1 MNENQTTLKGHTT
14 IELTD
19 VNTGEV
25 QKIEEDNLV
34 TDALAEMFW
43 SAGFMGSEQ
52 NKALYFPVYQKLLGG
67 LILWENTIPENA
79 DRIFEPAGNRVT
91 GTGIYGLANN
101 GTNLVRGTYNTD
113 ESSVGE
119 TIIKHVW
126 DFTTN
131 QANGKISAVSLCT
144 DLAAKDAYGTP
155 YTPASAPEQL
165 FTQYDVVSTGWASN
179 IVAFDELSGYAYGID
194 TISSSQIALVTYDTN
209 LKSIPVT
216 ASEAY
221 GLKEIARKTFDLN
234 VSLGNN
240 NGLCLIAVEDGH
252 IYLLNAPTRTFA
264 NNAVIN
270 IIDVNIAS
278 GTANVTAWKNCTG
291 QTCYTTN
298 QNGNKYCSHNV
309 GYHQGYVYVQKSS
322 APYTLYRAPLNNA
335 TAVETLGNLEVAGW
349 FQYARDGRVYWWHQ
363 TYAKVFDTV
372 TKELRYL
379 NCRPVQSVQCLNS
392 PNRYLGREDRIIRN
406 ASDLICTINNLGS
419 AVTKSESQ
427 TMKITYTITQE

>member
-1 MNENQTTLKGHTT
+1 MNENRKTLHGHTT

-25 QKIEEDNLV
+25 QKIEEDNMV
-34 TDALAEMFW
+34 TNALAEMFW
-43 SAGFMGSEQ
+43 AAGFMGSEQ
-52 NKALYFPVYQKLLGG
+52 NKSLYFPVYQKLLGG

-101 GTNLVRGTYNTD
+101 RTNLVRGTYNTD

-144 DLAAKDAYGTP
+144 DLAARDAYGTP
-155 YTPASAPEQL
+155 YTPETGPEAYY
-165 FTQYDVVSTGWASN
+165 TQYDKITTGWASN
-179 IVAFDELSGYAYGID
+179 IVAFDESTGYAYGID
-194 TISSSQIALVTYDTN
+194 TISASQIALVTYDTN
-209 LKSIPVT
+209 LKSVPVT
-216 ASEAY
+216 ASDAY
-221 GLKEIARKTFDLN
+221 GLREIARKTFDLN
-234 VSLGNN
+234 ISLTNS
-240 NGLCLIAVEDGH
+240 NGLCNIAVENGH
-252 IYLLNAPTRTFA
+252 IYLLNGATRTFA
-264 NNAVIN
+264 NGAN
-270 IIDVNIAS
+270 IKIVDIDIFN
-278 GTANVTAWKNCTG
+278 GTCNVTQWVNNTG

-298 QNGNKYCSHNV
+298 QNWNKYCSHCV
-309 GYHQGYVYVQKSS
+309 GYHQGYIYVQKSS
-322 APYTLYRAPLNNA
+322 APFTLYRAPLNNS
-335 TAVETLGNLEVAGW
+335 TAVETLGDLEGASF

-363 TYAKVFDTV
+363 THAKVFDT
-372 TKELRYL
+372 TTRELRYM
-379 NCRPVQSVQCLNS
+379 NCRPIQSVQCLNS
-392 PNRYLGREDRIIRN
+392 PNRYLGRDDRIIRN
-406 ASDLICTINNLGS
+406 GADLICTINNLES